1 MMRYNKHI
9 NGDYITA
16 IGTGD
21 GGVEIT
27 KAEFDELLSII
38 KAKPTPAEGYGFRLR
53 VDLAWEEYEL
63 PPIKDRGELEISDDE
78 ALKIILGEE
87 EV

>member
-1 MMRYNKHI
+1 MRYNKHI
-9 NGDYITA
+9 NGNYITA

-38 KAKPTPAEGYGFRLR
+38 KAKPTPSEGHGYRLR
-53 VDLAWEEYEL
+53 VDLTWEEDEL
-63 PPIKDRGELEISDDE
+63 PPVVGRDE
-78 ALKIILGEE
+78 VTDEQALRIILGEE

>member
-1 MMRYNKHI
+1 MRYNKHI

-21 GGVEIT
+21 GGIEIT
-27 KAEFDELLSII
+27 KTEFDELLALI
-38 KAKPTPAEGYGFRLR
+38 KNNPTPSEGHGYRLR
-53 VDLAWEEYEL
+53 VDLTWEEYEL
-63 PPIKDRGELEISDDE
+63 PPVVVRDEVTDEE
-78 ALKIILGEE
+78 ALRIILGEE